1 MYPPA
6 MEQEPVGMDGRTAS
20 HVALVLVL
28 AAAASRVVPHPWN
41 CTPVIGMALFGGAKF
56 RRTWWAVL
64 VMLASLALGD
74 VVLGFFPYPGMLWV
88 YGTIST
94 LVLVGTLLKNRRG
107 VVPPIVAALAGGFVF
122 YLVTNFG
129 VWAAGQLYPRTAS
142 GLVACYVAGLPFYG
156 NQVVGD
162 LAFTA
167 SLFGLYELAHR
178 YRIRPHA
185 LAG

>member
-1 MYPPA
+1 
-6 MEQEPVGMDGRTAS
+6 
-20 HVALVLVL
+20 
-28 AAAASRVVPHPWN
+28 
-41 CTPVIGMALFGGAKF
+41 
-56 RRTWWAVL
+56 
-64 VMLASLALGD
+64 
-74 VVLGFFPYPGMLWV
+74 MLWV
-88 YGTIST
+88 YGTISA

-107 VVPPIVAALAGGFVF
+107 LVPPMVAALAGGFVF

-178 YRIRPHA
+178 YRMRPHA
-185 LAG
+185 LAR